1 MAPPKHPPPDLDLTM
16 PGSAFADRDET
27 RVLPPG
33 ALSPAQAQPTPVAQP
48 AVQYEAD
55 EVTRA
60 MPSKAREPAAKPAPT
75 PLDLEIDPNFDA
87 ALARPQAAA
96 PVAPAAPSAMPPLSD
111 ETLVRPD
118 LAAAPK
124 ATAAPRSPAAA
135 PSPAPAP
142 IARAAPAPPAAAVA
156 GHTLSP
162 GAGTQQ
168 FDTGASTPLPGAT
181 STDAGP
187 RQVGRYQ
194 IRSRLGRGGMAT
206 VYRAHDPS
214 IGRDVAVKFLHASLA
229 EDDECRVRFLRE
241 ARAAGGLS
249 HPNIVVVHDVG
260 ELEGRPYMAMELIEG
275 KSLADVLDAQQVL
288 SIREVAVLG
297 LQLGRALEYAHAKGI
312 VHRDIKPGNVML
324 LDGTR
329 TVKVTDF
336 GIAHMEEAGMQQQT
350 LVGAVLGT
358 PQYMSPE
365 QTRGEKLDGR
375 SDLFSVGIL
384 LYQALTGE
392 RPFKGDNL
400 VAVAQAIAMSEPPA
414 LNIKR
419 PDVLPSLRRI
429 VERCLAKQPAQR
441 YASGGELVSALRKVL
456 DEIDTAEAEK
466 NKPRILPLR
475 VKWALMMATI
485 VAVVMGLTAAVI
497 TQRQYAALMAQAS
510 DYGAAFTRFIAAQ
523 NAAAV
528 LGEDWDVVD
537 IAVQETMKTRNFE
550 RIVVIDSA
558 GIVKVATVPGLAGKP
573 YQAPASE
580 ALDKLSGG
588 VATSRYS
595 GAAGPVLGFE
605 APVVF
610 RERQIGRV
618 VLGVPEQ
625 PLAEVARLSI
635 TLMAV
640 LALVTVLAVGLAM
653 YFVANWFARPITL
666 VVESM
671 GELAKGHYSHRIHE
685 QRSDEFGLL
694 FAAFDRLATALQRRE
709 EGDTGTPAP
718 TAAAKANNA
727 APPAPKPPAGKLPI

>member
-1 MAPPKHPPPDLDLTM
+1 LPCIIRASFLRDPMNKPKPPVDLDLTF
-16 PGSAFADRDET
+16 PGKVIPDRDET

-33 ALSPAQAQPTPVAQP
+33 ALAPGAAAVPPKPPAQPKV
-48 AVQYEAD
+48 VYEAD
-55 EVTRA
+55 EATRA
-60 MPSKAREPAAKPAPT
+60 MPMPAVPRPVPPPPLSPPPGAEPPESDG
-75 PLDLEIDPNFDA
+75 PLDLVLKADFDA
-87 ALARPQAAA
+87 ELQPAAA
-96 PVAPAAPSAMPPLSD
+96 PVPSPAAPPSIGD

-118 LAAAPK
+118 LAAP
-124 ATAAPRSPAAA
+124 A
-135 PSPAPAP
+135 PSPATK
-142 IARAAPAPPAAAVA
+142 AA
-156 GHTLSP
+156 HTLAP
-162 GAGTQQ
+162 VGAR
-168 FDTGASTPLPGAT
+168 FDTGATPLPG
-181 STDAGP
+181 STGTGNETGP

-214 IGRDVAVKFLHASLA
+214 IGRDVAIKFLHASLA

-400 VAVAQAIAMSEPPA
+400 VAVAQAIAMSEPPP
-414 LNIKR
+414 LNAKR

-429 VERCLAKQPAQR
+429 IERCLAKQPAQR
-441 YASGGELVSALRKVL
+441 YASGAELVTALRKVL

-550 RIVVIDSA
+550 RIVVVDNT
-558 GIVKVATVPGLAGKP
+558 GLVRVATVPGLAGKP

-595 GAAGPVLGFE
+595 GTAGPVLGFE

-610 RERQIGRV
+610 RDRQIGRV
-618 VLGVPEQ
+618 LLGVPEQ

-671 GELAKGHYSHRIHE
+671 GELAKGHYSHRIQE
-685 QRSDEFGLL
+685 PRSDEFGQL

-709 EGDTGTPAP
+709 EGEARTPAP
-718 TAAAKANNA
+718 TSTKAAA
-727 APPAPKPPAGKLPI
+727 PTAPKPPASEASKPRSPKA